1 MKPGF
6 YVVAISSVYSFTTR
20 FYKGFRGIFRADTIL
35 IVNSIQT
42 CLLYKG
48 RRESEEVNEMPN
60 LLRWFVDLAKEMD
73 RGMSTMRGGGK
84 PEISREPEVL
94 IGESGVLVRMR
105 MAGVG
110 PEDVDLTISN
120 KGALTVSGII
130 RPDSDGEKIYNLE
143 DLNFEA
149 FRKVVNLPV
158 GYENAEGRATFKDGI
173 LEVSIE
179 KSESEEE
186 VRQLRIENS

>member
-1 MKPGF
+1 MVRG
-6 YVVAISSVYSFTTR
+6 SGERNGSGNVYD
-20 FYKGFRGIFRADTIL
+20 A
-35 IVNSIQT
+35 
-42 CLLYKG
+42 
-48 RRESEEVNEMPN
+48 RR
-60 LLRWFVDLAKEMD
+60 RKAGDF
-73 RGMSTMRGGGK
+73 
-84 PEISREPEVL
+84 
-94 IGESGVLVRMR
+94 
-105 MAGVG
+105 AGVG

>member
-1 MKPGF
+1 
-6 YVVAISSVYSFTTR
+6 
-20 FYKGFRGIFRADTIL
+20 
-35 IVNSIQT
+35 
-42 CLLYKG
+42 
-48 RRESEEVNEMPN
+48 MPN
-60 LLRWFVDLAKEMD
+60 LLRWVVDLAKEMD
-73 RGMSTMRGGGK
+73 RGMSVMRGGK
-84 PEISREPEVL
+84 PEVSREPELL

-105 MAGVG
+105 MDGVA

-130 RPDSDGEKIYNLE
+130 RPDNDGEKIYNLE
-143 DLNFEA
+143 DLGSIET

-158 GYENAEGRATFKDGI
+158 GYENGEGRATFKDGI
-173 LEVSIE
+173 LEVSVE

>member
-1 MKPGF
+1 
-6 YVVAISSVYSFTTR
+6 
-20 FYKGFRGIFRADTIL
+20 
-35 IVNSIQT
+35 
-42 CLLYKG
+42 
-48 RRESEEVNEMPN
+48 MPN

-84 PEISREPEVL
+84 PEVSREPEIL

-120 KGALTVSGII
+120 KGALTISGII

-143 DLNFEA
+143 DLDFET

-158 GYENAEGRATFKDGI
+158 GYESGDAKATFQNGV

-179 KSESEEE
+179 KSESEAEAE
-186 VRQLRIENS
+186 AEARQLRIERN